1 MKFCDEKIQEHLLN
15 GEKIFYTKTPT
26 NRRKEWAYFK
36 QGTSRSF
43 VTALCHAYELGDFLN
58 RRRLELAFPYLFS
71 AAREWYYA
79 DNPEATIQQILS
91 EEE

>member
-1 MKFCDEKIQEHLLN
+1 MMDY
-15 GEKIFYTKTPT
+15 EKIFYTKTPT
-26 NRRKEWAYFK
+26 NRRKGWAYFK
-36 QGTSRSF
+36 QGTSGSF
-43 VTALCHAYELGDFLN
+43 ATALCHAYELGDLEN

-79 DNPEATIQQILS
+79 DNPESAIQQILS